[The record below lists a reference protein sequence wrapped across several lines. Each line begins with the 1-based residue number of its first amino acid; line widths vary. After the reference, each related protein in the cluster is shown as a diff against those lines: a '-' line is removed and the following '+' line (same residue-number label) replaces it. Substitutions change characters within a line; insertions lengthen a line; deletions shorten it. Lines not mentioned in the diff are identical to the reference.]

1 MRIHSRP
8 SNISS
13 TRPKLNAI
21 MKNHFDTNQLFVMKE
36 FKFAVKQGKEPCGSF
51 QAIVIYNNYIH
62 LCSENVNFRI

>member
-21 MKNHFDTNQLFVMKE
+21 MENHFDTNKLFKMKE
-36 FKFAVKQGKEPCGSF
+36 FKFVVKQRKEPCGSLRV
-51 QAIVIYNNYIH
+51 IVIYNNYPP
-62 LCSENVNFRI
+62 LF